1 MVYLT
6 GGLRYTVYLTGRA
19 QYMVNLAARAQYARL
34 TCQPARVL
42 STILPLSC
50 NHRQALG
57 QEPHPQI
64 THRSA
69 QPRTTQWSH
78 GTPRFDWH
86 CICKERRE
94 RFAACMYEYSKV
106 YLAVHQQL
114 SLRAAVTTPTPIH
127 IVSCTLSR
135 PCTCTLSARPCTL
148 YHQHTNAHQRNG
160 TIYMWVAKMLRTVR

>member
-1 MVYLT
+1 MRKLRQTRSDTQVTSPDTFLWYMMYLA
-6 GGLRYTVYLTGRA
+6 GG
-19 QYMVNLAARAQYARL
+19 AQYARL

-64 THRSA
+64 THSSA
-69 QPRTTQWSH
+69 LPRTTQWSH

-135 PCTCTLSARPCTL
+135 PCTCTLSPRPCTL
-148 YHQHTNAHQRNG
+148 YHQPHQR
-160 TIYMWVAKMLRTVR
+160 TSTQWHYIYICG